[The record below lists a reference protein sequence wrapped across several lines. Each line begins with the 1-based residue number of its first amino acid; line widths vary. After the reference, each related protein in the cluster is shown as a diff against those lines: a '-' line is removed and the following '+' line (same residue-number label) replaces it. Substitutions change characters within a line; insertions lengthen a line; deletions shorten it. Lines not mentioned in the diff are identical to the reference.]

1 MPHPQDEPDP
11 ISRRALS
18 PITEFALL
26 ARVPDE
32 SLDLERIAASIA
44 RMGTPALDPA
54 TLSAELDHLAE
65 SVADLVD
72 PCAAPDRLAQQLAF
86 AFGRRLGFRGSP
98 DAYRLADGSLL
109 HRVVESRTGLPIL
122 LGVVWILLGRRLGVP
137 VAGVNYPGH
146 FLTCIEA
153 PGARLYCDPFR
164 GGQAAD
170 VRELVARLP
179 PGTDR
184 RALEPAGVRPI
195 AVRMLTNLKHLWIDQ
210 KELPLAL
217 GAVDRILLLAGE
229 VPQEVRDRG
238 LLATHLGRPH
248 EARRDLERYL
258 QIAPDAGDRE
268 DVEKLLTGAGEG

>member
-1 MPHPQDEPDP
+1 MP
-11 ISRRALS
+11 RALS
-18 PITEFALL
+18 PVTEFALL
-26 ARVPDE
+26 ARVPDD
-32 SLDLERIAASIA
+32 SLDLERIAVSIA
-44 RMGTPALDPA
+44 RMGTPGLDPA
-54 TLSAELDHLAE
+54 AVSAALDHLAA

-72 PCAAPDRLAQQLAF
+72 PCGPPDRLAGQMAH
-86 AFGRRLGFRGSP
+86 AFGRRLGFRGSQ
-98 DAYRLADGSLL
+98 DAYRHADGSFL
-109 HRVVESRTGLPIL
+109 HRVIESRTGLPIL
-122 LGVVWILLGRRLGVP
+122 LGVVWILLGRRLGAP

-153 PGARLYCDPFR
+153 PGARIYCDPFL
-164 GGQAAD
+164 GGEMAD

-195 AVRMLTNLKHLWIDQ
+195 AVRMLTNLKHLWVDQ
-210 KELPLAL
+210 KDLALAL

-238 LLATHLGRPH
+238 LLAAHLGRGD

-258 QIAPDAGDRE
+258 QIAPDAGDRGE
-268 DVEKLLTGAGEG
+268 VERILEET

>member
-1 MPHPQDEPDP
+1 MP
-11 ISRRALS
+11 RVLS
-18 PITEFALL
+18 PVTEFALL
-26 ARVPDE
+26 ARVPDD
-32 SLDLERIAASIA
+32 SLDLERIAVSIA
-44 RMGTPALDPA
+44 RMGSPSLDPR
-54 TLSAELDHLAE
+54 TVSDELDRLAAN
-65 SVADLVD
+65 VADLVD
-72 PCAAPDRLAQQLAF
+72 ACAPPDVLARQMAN
-86 AFGRRLGFRGSP
+86 AFGRRLGFRGSQE
-98 DAYRLADGSLL
+98 AYRSADGSFL

-164 GGQAAD
+164 GGALAD

-184 RALEPAGVRPI
+184 RALEPAGTRPI
-195 AVRMLTNLKHLWIDQ
+195 AVRMLTNLKHLWIDE

-238 LLATHLGRPH
+238 LLATHIGRPH

-268 DVEKLLTGAGEG
+268 EVEKILARGGDT